1 MRQGIVSRIVIL
13 FSLAIVLIGCSQTN
27 LAEKK
32 PIVPDPDW
40 QQGVL
45 ANGMKYHFYPK
56 AGEPVE
62 IRFLIHA
69 GSLQET
75 ELQQGYAHFLEHM
88 AFNGSQHFSENDVV
102 ALFEKVGVDFGNDL
116 NAFTYYDH
124 TVYKIALPDQ
134 TELQPALTWF
144 RDIADG
150 LLLKPEAIEAEKG
163 VVLGEIRLARPNE
176 RPLYLQTFFALL
188 ANSEHRKHD
197 VLGTKASIENVDPAE
212 LVAFYA
218 NWYQPANAELV
229 ISGDFEAIQAERLVS
244 EMFTSWQQKPD
255 AQPVASIKVNPIDES
270 PIALI
275 APQGQIATMSIVFDL
290 GTRAF
295 NHHADQQKIMN
306 DNLLNIL
313 IEQRLRERVLATNT
327 PIHQVVVVPF
337 DLLDRKQ
344 AVIDITFNAS
354 DQVQSQ
360 AFLAKELAS
369 LRDHG
374 VGAVELSTALA
385 LFNSDLENIDGDW
398 RQATSGEIADV
409 KAYALID
416 QVPVQAKEDYQT
428 NLTAFIHSSEL
439 QQTNKALKSRLKK
452 TAQKQFFS
460 VEKQDQAFE
469 LAKNSQAYNALF
481 DAEGA
486 PLLIA
491 KTMTDFPVPSTLG
504 TIASTEQISS
514 DTTKWQLDNGVEV
527 WLKQMPAAEKQVY
540 MYYSSPGGFAV
551 VDPWLYPAVD
561 LTVNTFL
568 RSGLGEFNAAQ
579 LEQYMIR
586 NETMLEPFINENQ
599 HGFYLQTSYD
609 NVPLAF
615 AALREAASH
624 AKVNEVQFK
633 QVQQQFATERDTW
646 LASSGGRFNAE
657 INSHL
662 YTPDSLRYLHDGNT
676 YQGVTAEQVQQV
688 YHQLFGENRGFKLV
702 VVGNIKPEELVPL
715 LTRYVAN
722 IPMTNPGDYRND
734 VEFDKQPEDILL
746 PISNESGMFFGVSF
760 LAEGNAKTV
769 DDVFAEDMMLR
780 VFSQRATT
788 LLREKYGL
796 GYSPTAI
803 TIMPDGSQI
812 SHLLLEINADAEK
825 LDQVRSA
832 MTELISGLRS
842 GITEEERDSAAKQL
856 ASDLKPIATNAQ
868 EMSWFMTRYLVH
880 GYGLDAVNDPDK
892 QIEQISR
899 DDINHLIDRFMGSKT
914 TQLEHV
920 LMPKS

>member
-1 MRQGIVSRIVIL
+1 M
-13 FSLAIVLIGCSQTN
+13 IGCSQTN
-27 LAEKK
+27 LAEQK

-45 ANGMKYHFYPK
+45 TNGMKYHFHPK

-75 ELQQGYAHFLEHM
+75 EQQQGYAHFLEHM

-116 NAFTYYDH
+116 NAYTYYDH
-124 TVYKIALPDQ
+124 TVYQIALPDQ

-144 RDIADG
+144 RDVADG
-150 LLLKPEAIEAEKG
+150 LLLTPDAIEAEKG
-163 VVLGEIRLARPNE
+163 VVLGEIRQSRPNE
-176 RPLYLQTFFALL
+176 MPLDLQAHFALL
-188 ANSEHRKHD
+188 ANSEHSKHD
-197 VLGTKASIENVDPAE
+197 VLGTKASIENIDPAE
-212 LVAFYA
+212 LAAFYA
-218 NWYQPANAELV
+218 SWYQPNNAELV
-229 ISGDFEAIQAERLVS
+229 ISGDFTAMQAEQLVS
-244 EMFTSWQQKPD
+244 EMFTSWQQDPG
-255 AQPVASIKVNPIDES
+255 AQQAEDFKVNPVGEN

-275 APQGQIATMSIVFDL
+275 APQGQLATMSIVFDL
-290 GTRAF
+290 EARAF
-295 NHHADQQKIMN
+295 SSHADQQKIMN

-313 IEQRLRERVLATNT
+313 IEQRLRERMLATNT
-327 PIHQVVVVPF
+327 PIHAVMVMPF

-344 AVIDITFNAS
+344 VVIDISFNAS
-354 DQVQSQ
+354 DRIQSQ

-385 LFNSDLENIDGDW
+385 LFNRDLENIDGDW
-398 RQATSGEIADV
+398 RQMTSGKMADV
-409 KAYALID
+409 KVYALID
-416 QVPVQAKEDYQT
+416 QMPVQAKEDYKA
-428 NLTAFIHSSEL
+428 NLTAFIESNEL
-439 QQTNKALKSRLKK
+439 AKTNKALKNRLSKK
-452 TAQKQFFS
+452 STTPFFGI
-460 VEKQDQAFE
+460 EKQEQPFE
-469 LAKNSQAYNALF
+469 LELTNQAYKVLF

-486 PLLIA
+486 PLLMA

-504 TIASTEQISS
+504 AIVSTEQISP
-514 DTTKWQLDNGVEV
+514 DTTKWQLGNGVEV

-540 MYYSSPGGFAV
+540 MYYSSLGGIAAL
-551 VDPWLYPAVD
+551 DPALYAASN

-568 RSGLGEFNAAQ
+568 RSGLGDFNAAQ
-579 LEQYMIR
+579 LNQYMTR
-586 NETMLEPFINENQ
+586 NETMLNPFIDETQ
-599 HGFYLQTSYD
+599 HGFYLQTRYEK
-609 NVPLAF
+609 VPLAF

-633 QVQQQFATERDTW
+633 QVQQQFASERDNW

-657 INSHL
+657 IYSHL
-662 YTPDSLRYLHDGNT
+662 YTPDSLRYIHDGKT
-676 YQGVTAEQVQQV
+676 YQGVSAGQVQQV
-688 YHQLFGENRGFKLV
+688 YRQLFGQNRGFKLV
-702 VVGNIKPEELVPL
+702 VVGNIEADELVPL

-722 IPMTNPGDYRND
+722 IPMAKPSDNHHII
-734 VEFDKQPEDILL
+734 EFDKQPEDILL
-746 PISNESGMFFGVSF
+746 PISNESGMFYGVSF

-769 DDVFAEDMMLR
+769 EDVFAEDMMLR
-780 VFSQRATT
+780 VFSQRAIT

-796 GYSPTAI
+796 GYSPTAFN
-803 TIMPDGSQI
+803 IMPDGSKVSRLI
-812 SHLLLEINADAEK
+812 LEINADAGK
-825 LDQVRSA
+825 LDLVRSA
-832 MTELISGLRS
+832 MAELIGDLRS

-856 ASDLKPIATNAQ
+856 ASDLKPMATNAQ

-899 DDINHLIDRFMGSKT
+899 DDINHLIERLMGSKT

>member
-1 MRQGIVSRIVIL
+1 MRQGIISRIVVLL
-13 FSLAIVLIGCSQTN
+13 FLAIVLIGCSQTK
-27 LAEKK
+27 LAEQKA
-32 PIVPDPDW
+32 IVPDPGW

-45 ANGMKYHFYPK
+45 ANGMKYHFYSK

-75 ELQQGYAHFLEHM
+75 EQQQGYAHFLEHM

-102 ALFEKVGVDFGNDL
+102 ALFEKTGVDWGNDL
-116 NAFTYYDH
+116 NAFTDYDS

-150 LLLKPEAIEAEKG
+150 LSLKPDAIEAEKG
-163 VVLGEIRLARPNE
+163 VVLGEIRQSRPNE
-176 RPLYLQTFFALL
+176 MPLDLQAYFALL
-188 ANSEHRKHD
+188 ANSEHSKRD
-197 VLGTKASIENVDPAE
+197 VLGTKASIENIDAAE
-212 LVAFYA
+212 LAAFYA
-218 NWYQPANAELV
+218 SWYQPDNAELV
-229 ISGDFEAIQAERLVS
+229 ISGDFPAIQAEQLVS
-244 EMFTSWQQKPD
+244 EMFTSWQQEPD
-255 AQPVASIKVNPIDES
+255 AQQVVDFKVNPVGEN
-270 PIALI
+270 PIALL
-275 APQGQIATMSIVFDL
+275 APQGQLASMSIVFDL

-295 NHHADQQKIMN
+295 SDHADQQKIMN

-313 IEQRLRERVLATNT
+313 IEQRLRERILATNT
-327 PIHQVVVVPF
+327 PIHEVMAMPF

-354 DQVQSQ
+354 DRIQSQ
-360 AFLAKELAS
+360 DFLAKELAS

-398 RQATSGEIADV
+398 RQMTSGEIADV
-409 KAYALID
+409 KVYALID
-416 QVPVQAKEDYQT
+416 QVPVQAKEDYKT
-428 NLTAFIHSSEL
+428 NLTAFIDSNEL
-439 QQTNKALKSRLKK
+439 AQTNKALKKRLVK
-452 TAQKQFFS
+452 TTKTLFFGT
-460 VEKQDQAFE
+460 EQQEQPFE
-469 LAKNSQAYNALF
+469 LERNSQAYNALF
-481 DAEGA
+481 AVEGA
-486 PLLIA
+486 PLLMA

-504 TIASTEQISS
+504 VIDSIEQISP
-514 DTTKWQLDNGVEV
+514 DTTQWQLGNGVEV

-540 MYYSSPGGFAV
+540 MYFSSLGGFSA
-551 VDPWLYPAVD
+551 VDPLLYPAAD

-568 RSGLGEFNAAQ
+568 RSGLGDFDAAQ
-579 LEQYMIR
+579 LNQYMTR
-586 NETMLEPFINENQ
+586 NETMLEPFIDETQ
-599 HGFYLQTSYD
+599 HGFYLQTRYD
-609 NVPLAF
+609 KVPLAF

-624 AKVNEVQFK
+624 AEVNEVQFK
-633 QVQQQFATERDTW
+633 HVQQQFASERDTW
-646 LASSGGRFNAE
+646 LASPGGRFNAE
-657 INSHL
+657 IYSHL
-662 YTPDSLRYLHDGNT
+662 YTPDSLRYIHDGKT
-676 YQGVTAEQVQQV
+676 YQAVTAEQVQQV

-702 VVGNIKPEELVPL
+702 IVGNIKPEELVPL

-722 IPMTNPGDYRND
+722 ISMSKPDDYSHD
-734 VEFDKQPEDILL
+734 VEFDNKPEDILL
-746 PISNESGMFFGVSF
+746 PISNESGMFYGVSF
-760 LAEGNAKTV
+760 LAKGNAKTV

-803 TIMPDGSQI
+803 TITPDGSKVSQ
-812 SHLLLEINADAEK
+812 LMLEINADAGK

-832 MTELISGLRS
+832 MTELINDLRS
-842 GITEEERDSAAKQL
+842 GITEEERDSAAKQM
-856 ASDLKPIATNAQ
+856 ASDLKPMATNAPDTA
-868 EMSWFMTRYLVH
+868 WFMTRYLVH

-899 DDINHLIDRFMGSKT
+899 DDINHLIERLMGSKT
-914 TQLEHV
+914 TQLEHI